1 VSTAALRYPRRV
13 LIDESGHMWIA
24 DTGHHRI
31 VIADRHGAVRLVAGT
46 GAPGSRDG
54 AHGEASFDAPEGL
67 AVTRAATRLYVA
79 DTGAHTIRRVDVDL
93 AAGTAV
99 VTTVAGTGARGQ
111 ALPPGAHPVRS
122 TALAGP
128 CALAVDE
135 EHDVLYVAMAG
146 ARQIWRV
153 DLAAGAIESCAGRAG
168 PEAMTG
174 AVTGARD
181 GARDRA
187 RDGARDGNGD
197 AETGTGP
204 AHQVWLGEPRGLALS
219 PDRTRLY
226 IADAGASAV
235 RILHLTPGQ
244 ATVETLIGAAHG
256 MHGEAGDSDGSR
268 RQARLRGCMDVTLS
282 PAGLVIADAGNHAL
296 RGVNLRHGTVM
307 TLWRGAGALALAGP
321 GGVACDRAGRS
332 YVVADTGHH
341 RLVRVA
347 ADASSASELVLA
359 PG

>member
-1 VSTAALRYPRRV
+1 
-13 LIDESGHMWIA
+13 MWIA

-31 VIADRHGAVRLVAGT
+31 VIADRHGAVRLVIGT

-79 DTGAHTIRRVDVDL
+79 DPGAHAIRRVDVDL
-93 AAGTAV
+93 AAGTAE
-99 VTTVAGTGARGQ
+99 VTTVAGTGAPGQ
-111 ALPPGAHPVRS
+111 ALPPGTHPART

-135 EHDVLYVAMAG
+135 ERDVLYAAMAG

-153 DLAAGAIESCAGRAG
+153 DLAAGAIESCAGRDG
-168 PEAMTG
+168 PEATG
-174 AVTGARD
+174 DARDGGTDGVGHADTGAR
-181 GARDRA
+181 
-187 RDGARDGNGD
+187 
-197 AETGTGP
+197 P
-204 AHQVWLGEPRGLALS
+204 AHQAWLGEPRGLVLA

-244 ATVETLIGAAHG
+244 ATIETLVGAPHG
-256 MHGEAGDSDGSR
+256 THGEAGDSDGSR
-268 RQARLRGCMDVTLS
+268 RHARLRGCMDVTLS
-282 PAGLVIADAGNHAL
+282 PAGLVIADTGNHAL

-307 TLWRGAGALALAGP
+307 TLWGGAGARALAGP
-321 GGVACDRAGRS
+321 GSVACDRPGRS
-332 YVVADTGHH
+332 YVVADTDNH

-347 ADASSASELVLA
+347 ADASAALELVLV
-359 PG
+359 P

>member
-1 VSTAALRYPRRV
+1 MSTAPAFLRYPRRV

-31 VIADRHGAVRLVAGT
+31 VIADRHGAVRLVVGA

-54 AHGEASFDAPEGL
+54 AHREATFDAPEGL

-79 DTGAHTIRRVDVDL
+79 DTGAHAIRRVDVDL

-99 VTTVAGTGARGQ
+99 VTTVAGTGAPGH
-111 ALPPGAHPVRS
+111 ALPPGTHPART

-135 EHDVLYVAMAG
+135 EHDVLYAAMAG
-146 ARQIWRV
+146 ARQVWRI
-153 DLAAGAIESCAGRAG
+153 DLAAGTIESCAGAERAG
-168 PEAMTG
+168 PAAT
-174 AVTGARD
+174 D
-181 GARDRA
+181 GATG
-187 RDGARDGNGD
+187 GATGGD
-197 AETGTGP
+197 AGP
-204 AHQVWLGEPRGLALS
+204 AHQAWLGEPRGLVLS

-226 IADAGASAV
+226 IADAGTSAV
-235 RILHLTPGQ
+235 RILHLIPGQ
-244 ATVETLIGAAHG
+244 ATIETLVGAPHG
-256 MHGEAGDSDGSR
+256 THGEAGDSDGSR

-282 PAGLVIADAGNHAL
+282 PAGLVIADTGNHAL

-307 TLWRGAGALALAGP
+307 TLWRGAGAQALAGP
-321 GGVACDRAGRS
+321 GSVACDRLGRS
-332 YVVADTGHH
+332 YVVADTDHH

-347 ADASSASELVLA
+347 ADASSAVELVLV

>member
-1 VSTAALRYPRRV
+1 MSTTPAFLRYPRRV

-31 VIADRHGAVRLVAGT
+31 VIADRHGAVRLVVGT

-54 AHGEASFDAPEGL
+54 AQGEASFDAPEGL

-79 DTGAHTIRRVDVDL
+79 DAGAHAIRRIDVDL
-93 AAGTAV
+93 AAGTAL
-99 VTTVAGTGARGQ
+99 VTTVAGTGAPGH
-111 ALPPGAHPVRS
+111 ALPPGTHPART

-168 PEAMTG
+168 PEATDG
-174 AVTGARD
+174 TTDDRD
-181 GARDRA
+181 GATDD
-187 RDGARDGNGD
+187 RDGD
-197 AETGTGP
+197 AGP
-204 AHQVWLGEPRGLALS
+204 AHQAWLGEPRGLTLS

-235 RILHLTPGQ
+235 RILHLIPGQ
-244 ATVETLIGAAHG
+244 ATIETLVGAPHG
-256 MHGEAGDSDGSR
+256 THGEAGDSDGSR

-282 PAGLVIADAGNHAL
+282 PAGLVIADTGNHAL

-307 TLWRGAGALALAGP
+307 TLWRGAGARALAGP
-321 GGVACDRAGRS
+321 GSVACDRPGRS
-332 YVVADTGHH
+332 YVVADTEHH

-347 ADASSASELVLA
+347 ADASSAFEVVLV